1 MKSERTE
8 VPESVGTSESVESSV
23 GEYDSPAD
31 SCPLDKRSVAQIRAD
46 NSVEEVSANVQE
58 FARKISRSKTGRAI
72 ARTLL
77 LRRVDAE
84 CKRLELR
91 AALRNAS
98 KKIREVTRRVWPKFR
113 K

>member
-8 VPESVGTSESVESSV
+8 VPEIVGTSQSVDSSV

-46 NSVEEVSANVQE
+46 NSVEEVSAKVQE
-58 FARKISRSKTGRAI
+58 YARKISRSKTRRAM
-72 ARTLL
+72 ARTYYF
-77 LRRVDAE
+77 RRVDAE

-98 KKIREVTRRVWPKFR
+98 KKIREVTRRVWPKLP